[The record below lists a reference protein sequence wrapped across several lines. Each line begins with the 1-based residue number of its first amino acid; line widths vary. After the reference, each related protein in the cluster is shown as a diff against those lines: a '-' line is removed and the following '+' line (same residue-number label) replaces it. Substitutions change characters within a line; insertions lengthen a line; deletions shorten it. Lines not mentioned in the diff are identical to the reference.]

1 MYSIS
6 SEIIFLVL
14 AVTDPLQVLELVAQS
29 HNLCRHVVNDKQ
41 DSQAGTEMSL
51 HVTKCSAQV

>member
-1 MYSIS
+1 M
-6 SEIIFLVL
+6 IFLVL

>member
-29 HNLCRHVVNDKQ
+29 HNLCRHVVNDK